1 MPYWSYRLIL
11 SWYRGILFN
20 FPNFLK
26 KSYAYVVFREKTLLR
41 IPTGNFDIYVNPKN
55 GHTDSMLFV
64 NKSRDKEVTDVMDF
78 YLHDGSTFIDIGANI
93 GYETLWGAKRVGEH
107 GKVISFE
114 PIPQIAAQLRESL
127 VCNKLTNVLLIQKG
141 VSDVAEKVTI
151 FLNDKDAGSSS
162 ILNNQPNAQEISI
175 ETITLD
181 KALNATEKIDLI
193 KIDVEGYEPQVL
205 YGADTILTKFTPPIV
220 FEYQPYLYKSHYKNI
235 LSLLIEQY
243 GYSLYHLE
251 AKNKAIIR
259 AEDIVQLTNNLIE
272 ERSLINVLAI
282 KD

>member
-1 MPYWSYRLIL
+1 MVNRHHNK
-11 SWYRGILFN
+11 FN
-20 FPNFLK
+20 FVRTDFTAVTIVTK
-26 KSYAYVVFREKTLLR
+26 KYPRTFRIGDSEKE
-41 IPTGNFDIYVNPKN
+41 ISIFYPKN
-55 GHTDSMLFV
+55 
-64 NKSRDKEVTDVMDF
+64 
-78 YLHDGSTFIDIGANI
+78 
-93 GYETLWGAKRVGEH
+93 ETWL
-107 GKVISFE
+107 
-114 PIPQIAAQLRESL
+114 
-127 VCNKLTNVLLIQKG
+127 
-141 VSDVAEKVTI
+141 
-151 FLNDKDAGSSS
+151 GSSS
-162 ILNNQPNAQEISI
+162 QKIIDFLKTKKPLEQLRVKQ
-175 ETITLD
+175 TTLD
-181 KALNATEKIDLI
+181 AFVVDDYDRPLLI

-205 YGADTILTKFTPPIV
+205 YGADTILTNFTPPIV